1 MSDEPKTQPHATDI
15 SQEVIDRALESVERH
30 AKASEPEPTLPAV
43 PPEEVQRLRDALA
56 KQEAAL
62 ESREAEL
69 EASQA
74 MARETLEKL
83 RDQHERLLRSAADQE
98 NYKKRTAREKDEVFR
113 FGQER
118 LLKELLP
125 ILDNLD
131 RALAHATSP
140 ADFDALKV
148 GLQMTRKL
156 FEDTIGKFGVKGFT
170 ALSIPFDPHVHEA
183 MLSVESDSP
192 ANTVVQELM
201 RGYFLHDRL
210 LRPAMVA
217 VAKPRQ
223 AQAPEKPS
231 DAAAP
236 ESLPEKTEGSATQ
249 LPAGIEET
257 VSKTQ
262 RSDPTA

>member
-1 MSDEPKTQPHATDI
+1 LSDEPKTQPHATDI
-15 SQEVIDRALESVERH
+15 SQEVIDQALESVERH
-30 AKASEPEPTLPAV
+30 ARGSDPEPTLPAV
-43 PPEEVQRLRDALA
+43 SSEEVQRLRDTLA

-62 ESREAEL
+62 KSREAEL

-83 RDQHERLLRSAADQE
+83 KDQHERLLRSAADLE
-98 NYKKRTAREKDEVFR
+98 NYKKRAGREKDEVFR

-131 RALAHATSP
+131 RALAHASAP
-140 ADFDALKV
+140 SDFDALKV
-148 GLQMTRKL
+148 GLQMNRKL
-156 FEDTIGKFGVKGFT
+156 FEDTIEKFGVKGFT
-170 ALSIPFDPHVHEA
+170 ALSMPFDPHVHEA

-192 ANTVVQELM
+192 PNTVVHELM

-223 AQAPEKPS
+223 EKAPEKPL
-231 DAAAP
+231 DAVAP
-236 ESLPEKTEGSATQ
+236 ESV
-249 LPAGIEET
+249 PAPADGAAASRPTGIEEA
-257 VSKTQ
+257 VSHKG
-262 RSDPTA
+262 